1 MEVFAYWNA
10 ETLKR
15 VFDAIVMVIGGGGW
29 SNLLK
34 SVAIIGLLL
43 SVTVGLLRIQAQHS
57 LGYLLFLAIWYFG
70 LLLPTTSVV
79 IVNRAGPSASP
90 TFTVANVPL
99 GLAFFASVTSSGG
112 DWLTTRYETMFA
124 MPADLQFQRN
134 GLMFGSRL
142 VRTGIEQA
150 RLEDPGINADFMA
163 FMKDC
168 VHPEL
173 FDSPTVFSDFL
184 KSTDLVATLDAMALN
199 PARVALIANAANTGL
214 EAVPCPASWNRLK
227 GKLAAQATS
236 ARDRLAQLFFPGFS
250 SADKATQ
257 IDASLVAADTVM
269 LNVARTSLESVRQKM
284 MINMVRD
291 SNVSIAT
298 AINNPTL
305 AQTALAQALA
315 EQSANT
321 AYRVMAK
328 IGEETLPLVRNAIE
342 VVIYAIFPIIML
354 LIVAAGGFGGKVL
367 GAYVL
372 GMVWLQLWPALF
384 SVVNSLTHERVAA
397 VMQGVAPGGESI
409 ATATALTSAGLG
421 PEAVA
426 GMLSLSIP
434 LIAWAIVKGGE
445 VAMSGVATGVMA
457 PASASAQRAGDAVG
471 VGNVAAG
478 NVSWGGTSMNNQ
490 SSGSFDSRPRFADA
504 SGGSVTTNGVT
515 GFFNSSGWTGADASG
530 FGLKAPVS
538 VTGQRSASFQSAQ
551 EYTSAV
557 SSLQSSSTAY
567 SASLE
572 GIRARSQGARGTTAE
587 AWSVGGS
594 WGSNDSAGVSRAVTD
609 SGSWLMSQRFGEG
622 GEQSK
627 ANQTL
632 TSFGA
637 RIGVGGGGSGAGAPA
652 GEAPGAGALG
662 SLLSALPVSGSAGLQ
677 NNDTK
682 TDTLKRGAERQEAA
696 QRARAADQ
704 ALKEDHGYLS
714 NRLASISDG
723 TSTEAY
729 RGEAADLRAAL
740 ALNQRAQADLQ
751 RVSQA
756 ADKLSRATGAS
767 ATSGVDGL
775 ADTTR
780 YYLQRNGTDG
790 IALMV
795 ATQQGAEAF
804 AAPAMA
810 TQTGAAAAAQSDAA
824 SFDASGAIQSREF
837 SGNQRKLSQAATG
850 PGGVSGVYAGVVDA
864 SRAAANGFN
873 LPAAGAGPA
882 GTAAGVP
889 GMSGPIA
896 TPAAP
901 GGDQVRAGVRDQ
913 QEVVVTEQGRTL
925 KSIAA
930 GSNDVTNAR
939 GDVAR
944 EATAQI
950 SKAAEGAMATPTPTP
965 DER

>member
-1 MEVFAYWNA
+1 VEVFAYWNA

-29 SNLLK
+29 SNILK

-43 SVTVGLLRIQAQHS
+43 SVTIGLLRIQAQHS

-70 LLLPTTSVV
+70 LLLPTTSVI

-90 TFTVANVPL
+90 TYTVANVPL
-99 GLAFFASVTSSGG
+99 GLAFFASVTSSVG

-150 RLEDPGINADFMA
+150 RIEDPGVNADFMA

-184 KSTDLVATLDAMALN
+184 KSTDIVATLDGMALN
-199 PARVALIANAANTGL
+199 PARVALIANTSNTGL
-214 EAVPCPASWNRLK
+214 EAVPCTTAWNRLK
-227 GKLAAQATS
+227 GKLAAQATA
-236 ARDRLAQLFFPGFS
+236 ARDRLSQLFFPGFS

-269 LNVARTSLESVRQKM
+269 LSVARTSLESVRQKM

-305 AQTALAQALA
+305 AQTALAQAMA

-354 LIVAAGGFGGKVL
+354 LIVGAGAMGGKVL

-372 GMVWLQLWPALF
+372 GMVWLQMWPALF
-384 SVVNSLTHERVAA
+384 AIVNSLTHERVAD

-421 PEAVA
+421 PEAIA
-426 GMLSLSIP
+426 GMLTLSIP

-445 VAMSGVATGVMA
+445 VAMSGVATGVMG

-478 NVSWGGTSMNNQ
+478 NVSWGGTSMNNA
-490 SSGSFDSRPRFADA
+490 SANSFDTRPRFADGS
-504 SGGSVTTNGVT
+504 SGAITTDGVT
-515 GFFNSSGWTGADASG
+515 GTFNSKGWTGADASG
-530 FGLKAPVS
+530 FGFKGPVA
-538 VTGQRSASFQSAQ
+538 VAGQRAAAFQSAQ
-551 EYTSAV
+551 EYSSAV
-557 SSLQSSSTAY
+557 SSLQSTATAY

-572 GIRARSQGARGTTAE
+572 GIRSRSEGARGSTTE

-594 WGSNDSAGVSRAVTD
+594 WGSSDSTGVSRSAQD
-609 SGSWLMSQRFGEG
+609 SGSWLLSQRYAEG

-627 ANQTL
+627 SNQTA
-632 TSFGA
+632 TAYGA
-637 RIGVGGGGSGAGAPA
+637 RVGVGGGSGGAGQPA
-652 GEAPGAGALG
+652 GDPTGGAALG
-662 SLLSALPVSGSAGLQ
+662 SLLSALPVSGSASLQ
-677 NNDTK
+677 NNDIKADSAK
-682 TDTLKRGAERQEAA
+682 TSAERGEAA
-696 QRARAADQ
+696 QRTLAAQ
-704 ALKEDHGYLS
+704 HALSEDNAYLS
-714 NRLASISDG
+714 NRLASITNG
-723 TSTEAY
+723 RSTERY

-740 ALNQRAQADLQ
+740 ALNQKAGAELQ
-751 RVSQA
+751 QVSSA
-756 ADKLSRATGAS
+756 AEKLSRATSAG
-767 ATSGVDGL
+767 ATSSLDGL
-775 ADTTR
+775 ADSAR
-780 YYLQRNGTDG
+780 FYLKATGTDG
-790 IALMV
+790 VALMMS
-795 ATQQGAEAF
+795 TQQGAEAF

-810 TQTGAAAAAQSDAA
+810 EQTSAAAAAQPAAA
-824 SFDASGAIQSREF
+824 SFDASGGAQRSEF
-837 SGNQRKLSQAATG
+837 AGNRANLTNAAAG
-850 PGGVSGVYAGVVDA
+850 PAGVANVYAGAVNP
-864 SRAAANGFN
+864 SQAAANGFN
-873 LPAAGAGPA
+873 LPGDGAGHA
-882 GTAAGVP
+882 GNASGIP
-889 GMSGPIA
+889 GFSGRISA
-896 TPAAP
+896 PAAP
-901 GGDQVRAGVRDQ
+901 GGQQIESWVRDQ
-913 QEVVVTEQGRTL
+913 QAATVTEQGNAQAGLT
-925 KSIAA
+925 AA
-930 GSNDVTNAR
+930 STRVTDAR
-939 GDVAR
+939 GEVGREAADRITQAR
-944 EATAQI
+944 E
-950 SKAAEGAMATPTPTP
+950 GARATPTPTP
-965 DER
+965 EER